1 MKDPTPRILKLL
13 TVSTILYMLLALL
26 AGLVAIDQNLPGEFA
41 GSHTGLTAAQDFL
54 YGMGTAI
61 SPPLLTLLLQ
71 LALLMLTPRDDR
83 WGTLA
88 VLGLALIGLLTF
100 LGALGEPINF
110 RIFNPATFDPLK
122 ALLMAAMILLPL
134 AILVLGLMEW
144 ARRRREKYGLAHGYQ
159 AL

>member
-1 MKDPTPRILKLL
+1 
-13 TVSTILYMLLALL
+13 MLLALL

-54 YGMGTAI
+54 YGIGTAI

-71 LALLMLTPRDDR
+71 LVLLMLAPRSDR

-88 VLGLALIGLLTF
+88 VLGLALIGSLTF
-100 LGALGEPINF
+100 IGALGEPINF
-110 RIFNPATFDPLK
+110 RIFNPATFDPRK
-122 ALLMAAMILLPL
+122 ALLMAAMILLPP
-134 AILVLGLMEW
+134 AILILGLLEW
-144 ARRRREKYGLAHGYQ
+144 ARRRREKYGLVQVWQ